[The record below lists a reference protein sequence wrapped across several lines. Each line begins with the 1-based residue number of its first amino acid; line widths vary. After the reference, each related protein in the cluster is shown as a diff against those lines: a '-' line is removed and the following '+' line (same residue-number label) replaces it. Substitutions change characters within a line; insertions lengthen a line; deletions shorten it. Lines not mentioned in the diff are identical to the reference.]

1 MVLEEECLKIGML
14 PLDDAVVVELQPAPI
29 TSSEMLDNTRILTA
43 QKESTRKAFPNWRGG
58 TWRNS

>member
-1 MVLEEECLKIGML
+1 MCLKISMF

-43 QKESTRKAFPNWRGG
+43 HKEST
-58 TWRNS
+58 

>member
-1 MVLEEECLKIGML
+1 MILEEVCLKISMF

-43 QKESTRKAFPNWRGG
+43 HKEST
-58 TWRNS
+58 